1 MWMDRQATAGQSERP
16 DSDSLDEKGG
26 GVQEIMV
33 AREAVW
39 TKNRPKNFDFMNP
52 RKRGS
57 QEGRN
62 RQSDQIE
69 KQSLATMEER

>member
-1 MWMDRQATAGQSERP
+1 MNSSGMWMDRQAMAGQSKRP

-39 TKNRPKNFDFMNP
+39 TKNRPKNFDFHENAVR
-52 RKRGS
+52 RK
-57 QEGRN
+57 EGTDN
-62 RQSDQIE
+62 RT
-69 KQSLATMEER
+69 KLKNNL